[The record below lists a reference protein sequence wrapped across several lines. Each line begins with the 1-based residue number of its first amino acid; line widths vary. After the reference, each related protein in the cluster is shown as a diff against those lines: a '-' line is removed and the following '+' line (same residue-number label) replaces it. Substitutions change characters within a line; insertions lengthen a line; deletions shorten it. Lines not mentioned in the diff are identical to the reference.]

1 MKEINRLSFLM
12 LHKLRMFFKGTNS
25 IGFHLLLIVIITSC
39 SDKILFK
46 REIKKCAKISKPGLL
61 SIYKWQHNF
70 HYMYEKANLDSILTT
85 TDTIYVIIKY
95 NQGYSTYFAIGIF
108 AKEWEY
114 YLWLS
119 DNRES
124 LKKCFDT
131 NFYND
136 PLLLFLLKREDLI
149 NFSYN
154 DKNHLTKESRNS
166 ILMLCTKDSKGELKR
181 EIICN

>member
-1 MKEINRLSFLM
+1 MKFNLKYLTPLFSLM
-12 LHKLRMFFKGTNS
+12 AT
-25 IGFHLLLIVIITSC
+25 IIISSC
-39 SDKILFK
+39 SDKTMFK
-46 REIKKCAKISKPGLL
+46 REIKKCAKVSKPGLL
-61 SIYKWQHNF
+61 SVYQWQNNF
-70 HYMYEKANLDSILTT
+70 HYMYEKANLDSILST
-85 TDTIYVIIKY
+85 TDTIYVIIKISLR
-95 NQGYSTYFAIGIF
+95 YSSPFYVELF

-149 NFSYN
+149 NFSYK

-166 ILMLCTKDSKGELKR
+166 ILMLCTKDSTGELKR